1 MRTWKEV
8 AEIHKRD
15 CRETLEILGVKEST
29 IKFIE
34 QRIDMAAMEAAHEA
48 EEAQMLSWM
57 DRALP
62 GVLHRGKTT
71 D

>member
-1 MRTWKEV
+1 MKGWREV
-8 AEIHKRD
+8 SEVHKRY

-34 QRIDMAAMEAAHEA
+34 QRIDMAAMEAAHE
-48 EEAQMLSWM
+48 QMSSWL
-57 DRALP
+57 DKPLP
-62 GVLHRGKTT
+62 GILYRGKGS

>member
-1 MRTWKEV
+1 MKGWREV
-8 AEIHKRD
+8 TEDHKRD

-34 QRIDMAAMEAAHEA
+34 QRIDMAAMEAAHE
-48 EEAQMLSWM
+48 QMSSWL
-57 DRALP
+57 DKPLP
-62 GVLHRGKTT
+62 GILYRGKGS

>member
-1 MRTWKEV
+1 MKGWREV
-8 AEIHKRD
+8 TEVHKRD

-34 QRIDMAAMEAAHEA
+34 QRIDMAAMEAAHE
-48 EEAQMLSWM
+48 QMSSWL
-57 DRALP
+57 DKPLP
-62 GVLHRGKTT
+62 GILYRGKGS

>member
-1 MRTWKEV
+1 MRGWREV
-8 AEIHKRD
+8 TEVHKRD

-34 QRIDMAAMEAAHEA
+34 RRIDMAAMEAAHE
-48 EEAQMLSWM
+48 QVSSWL
-57 DRALP
+57 DKPLP
-62 GVLHRGKTT
+62 GILYRGKGS

>member
-1 MRTWKEV
+1 MAKWRDV

-29 IKFIE
+29 IIFIE
-34 QRIDMAAMEAAHEA
+34 RRIELAAMEAAHE
-48 EEAQMLSWM
+48 EMSTWL
-57 DRALP
+57 DKPLP
-62 GVLHRGKTT
+62 GILYRGKSS

>member
-1 MRTWKEV
+1 MKKWRDV

-29 IKFIE
+29 IIFIE
-34 QRIDMAAMEAAHEA
+34 RRIELAAMEAAHE
-48 EEAQMLSWM
+48 EMSTWL
-57 DRALP
+57 DKPLP
-62 GVLHRGKTT
+62 GILHRGKSA